1 MVNSINIGCSTHR
14 GAFWVAAVF
23 FTVRV
28 LELNTWTAELGRVLL
43 LLERHIGYGWVSLPI
58 LSRLDLDLDCVH
70 FETLD

>member
-1 MVNSINIGCSTHR
+1 MY
-14 GAFWVAAVF
+14 
-23 FTVRV
+23 FTVRL